1 MTTRLRKTVTLRSAG
16 NTEKGK
22 TISQEPEMKK
32 LIETSKDMTGEE
44 KTRTEHYLKD
54 QDSNNTHLGDKN

>member
-1 MTTRLRKTVTLRSAG
+1 MRRNLKHWTVI
-16 NTEKGK
+16 EIKKGK
-22 TISQEPEMKK
+22 NISQEPEMKK

-54 QDSNNTHLGDKN
+54 QDSNNTRLGDKN